1 MHYFNTSELFCP
13 LLSTL
18 KMLINVLLYVTAVT
32 IFLSVVFEILLAFVK
47 HKNWE
52 LAFYEVVPQRKI
64 EASKTSSVG
73 PDPDIDP
80 GSLQSSTATEVQSQ
94 VTATGSEDEEA
105 GSGTYNST
113 NNKERDLDQLH
124 LETTPD
130 TKFEKE
136 AT

>member
-1 MHYFNTSELFCP
+1 M
-13 LLSTL
+13 
-18 KMLINVLLYVTAVT
+18 
-32 IFLSVVFEILLAFVK
+32 FEILLAFVK

-80 GSLQSSTATEVQSQ
+80 GNLQSSTATEVQSQ

-113 NNKERDLDQLH
+113 DNKERDLDQLH

-130 TKFEKE
+130 TKFDKE

>member
-1 MHYFNTSELFCP
+1 M
-13 LLSTL
+13 LLL
-18 KMLINVLLYVTAVT
+18 WLL
-32 IFLSVVFEILLAFVK
+32 FLSIVFEILLAFVK

-64 EASKTSSVG
+64 EANKTSSVG

-80 GSLQSSTATEVQSQ
+80 GNLQSYTATEVQSQ
-94 VTATGSEDEEA
+94 VTATGNEDEEA
-105 GSGTYNST
+105 GSGTYNSAD
-113 NNKERDLDQLH
+113 NKERDLDQLY

-136 AT
+136 VT